1 MVYDSNEICSVVLKH
16 GIISFSI
23 FYKMKFG
30 MFLALL
36 GVCKGL
42 CSNQL
47 CLVSSSGDESRPLTY
62 ELFVV

>member
-1 MVYDSNEICSVVLKH
+1 MDKALRCDHLNEICSVVLKH

-30 MFLALL
+30 MFRDFWFLALL

-42 CSNQL
+42 CSYQL
-47 CLVSSSGDESRPLTY
+47 
-62 ELFVV
+62 